1 MRHPAF
7 RLIPALLACLL
18 LLTACTGQQEA
29 LPDLSGLG
37 AVTAV
42 SREEGSGTRAEF
54 ERLTGSDAKGTD
66 RIALSTEEVGKLVA
80 ADENAI
86 GYVSLQA
93 AGSGAV
99 KVLSVDGIDP
109 AESLEKNGSYP
120 LCRNYYL
127 AYSGTLTAA
136 ENDFLTYVLSAGQE
150 VAAQSCLP
158 VKKAASFLSDC
169 SAGVITIC
177 GSSSAA
183 PLLEALA
190 KDYYTYNPNVEIQIQ
205 TTDSTSGLTAAIRG
219 ECSLAMSSRELK
231 DYESEL
237 LEARCIAAEYIAVVV
252 SPSNPLENLTTQ
264 QVKTIYD
271 GGVSQWS
278 DLT

>member
-18 LLTACTGQQEA
+18 LLAACTGQQEA

-127 AYSGTLTAA
+127 AYSGTLMAA

-190 KDYYTYNPNVEIQIQ
+190 KDEIETLKEII
-205 TTDSTSGLTAAIRG
+205 SHVNAIRSASAVMVETRHKLNRNPDIPERAKG
-219 ECSLAMSSRELK
+219 YEKDVRAKMSEMREHIDALEMIIDDELWPLPKYREL
-231 DYESEL
+231 L
-237 LEARCIAAEYIAVVV
+237 ATL
-252 SPSNPLENLTTQ
+252 
-264 QVKTIYD
+264 
-271 GGVSQWS
+271 
-278 DLT
+278 